1 MQHKWLRKQ
10 LANTAKMSEN
20 IAGAWTKA
28 NGDLGEFLK
37 KVQESGATI
46 ESATAYRCPA
56 AAATAAQKASEAAD
70 SNKKE
75 TAGKDSEEKPRCQGA
90 HGRSGGTG
98 APLLSPFFSDADGN
112 GSIAEAIGRT

>member
-10 LANTAKMSEN
+10 LANTAKMSES

-56 AAATAAQKASEAAD
+56 AAATAAQKAPEAKD
-70 SNKKE
+70 SDEKE
-75 TAGKDSEEKPRCQGA
+75 PAAKDSEEKPAAKEPTADQK
-90 HGRSGGTG
+90 
-98 APLLSPFFSDADGN
+98 APDSPAESFFSDADGN